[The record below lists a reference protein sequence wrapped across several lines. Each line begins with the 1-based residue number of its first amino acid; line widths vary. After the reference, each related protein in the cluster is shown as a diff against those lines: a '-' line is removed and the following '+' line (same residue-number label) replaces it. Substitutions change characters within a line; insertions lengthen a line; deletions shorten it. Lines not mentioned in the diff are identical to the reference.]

1 MTSESATEAP
11 VPGNAAMRLLSVM
24 SGEMTRKEI
33 RDALSLKSGSHV
45 KKQYLDPCQEKGWIE
60 MTMPEKPRS
69 PKQRFRITPVGRA
82 CVEAFEDE

>member
-1 MTSESATEAP
+1 
-11 VPGNAAMRLLSVM
+11 M

-33 RDALSLKSGSHV
+33 PRRLEASRVGATSRSNIWMPVSV
-45 KKQYLDPCQEKGWIE
+45 KKGWIE

-69 PKQRFRITPVGRA
+69 PNQRFRITPVGRA